1 MLLQIIKSQ
10 TPTLKIFAMAMLR
23 MLEAKVISTLEA
35 RVAKLEIGLT
45 RNPRLIDIIVDIKQ

>member
-10 TPTLKIFAMAMLR
+10 APTLKIFAMAMLR